1 MMRPLAGL
9 ALAGLAV
16 QMLAP
21 RTAEAHASEFL
32 FAKVTLLQDGDCE
45 LTLTADYGDNPMIPS
60 EEEARRIIAD
70 LVQVRSGDRVTRFSG
85 LGPPVF
91 LKPTALDPTT
101 PCFQSAPDPGS
112 KSELIS
118 GSWRWRPEE
127 PSFTLEIPRDQSHG
141 ILLWTVNENQAPEP
155 QNRWVMLLSGDES
168 PLITLPERRTMPFSW
183 LWLTAALSANAVILG
198 MAFVTRHS

>member
-21 RTAEAHASEFL
+21 RTVEAHASEFL

-60 EEEARRIIAD
+60 EEEARRIITD
-70 LVQVRSGDRVTRFSG
+70 LVQVRSGKRVTRFSS

-91 LKPTALDPTT
+91 LKPAGLDPTT
-101 PCFQSAPDPGS
+101 PSFQSAPDAGS
-112 KSELIS
+112 RSELIS
-118 GSWRWRPEE
+118 GLWRWTPEKTTF
-127 PSFTLEIPRDQSHG
+127 SLEIPRDQSHG
-141 ILLWTVNENQAPEP
+141 ILLWTVDEQQPPGP

-168 PLITLPERRTMPFSW
+168 PVITQPQRRAMPFSW